1 MQPPFPISQL
11 AILSKVPRYQET
23 VEKLLDNASEQ
34 NLEEAWEEIPF
45 VRKTDLRERFPESF
59 GFTREELTEMVTQQK
74 VEIERTSG
82 TTEESVEHILPEGWW
97 ARQEARALSLNQRIL
112 S

>member
-11 AILSKVPRYQET
+11 AILSKVRAYQET

-59 GFTREELTEMVTQQK
+59 GFTREELTEMVISRK
-74 VEIERTSG
+74 SRSNA
-82 TTEESVEHILPEGWW
+82 PR
-97 ARQEARALSLNQRIL
+97 ARPKNRWSSSCPKAGGPGRKRGL
-112 S
+112 

>member
-23 VEKLLDNASEQ
+23 MEKLLDNASEQ

-45 VRKTDLRERFPESF
+45 VR
-59 GFTREELTEMVTQQK
+59 
-74 VEIERTSG
+74 
-82 TTEESVEHILPEGWW
+82 
-97 ARQEARALSLNQRIL
+97 
-112 S
+112 